1 MLLLSA
7 LVVGLF
13 ARAWVIRH
21 APGHAF
27 AVDQLFDTLAW
38 NLATLHQLT
47 FDGINPAA
55 HVGPL
60 YPMVLA
66 VFYVFVGHRPEWIP
80 MLHVLFDLGTAWC
93 IYRVATA
100 LWGSWIGAWTAALL
114 FLYPAYWTY
123 DPRIRSE
130 ALLTL
135 LMSVWLWATV
145 TCGQSP
151 SGRRCV
157 LMGLAAGFTILCK
170 PVVLVLAL
178 LLTGLLWINTDR
190 LSRKIG
196 YVIVYGATCV
206 ALVIPWS
213 LRNYVVFHHF
223 IPVSTGIGA
232 GLWAGSD
239 PISRGSWPMPPER
252 EQAIWQSA
260 DITPLPYAHAM
271 YDVHADRLLREK
283 GLSRIAADPIRY
295 AGLTF
300 TRAWDFWIGNSFY
313 LVNEDNG
320 LIHGLQKDAAER
332 GWTVAAYSLLKRLF
346 LIPGLVVVAM
356 CSACVHWNRWREL
369 LPLYLFPIGLT
380 AGYVPFVV
388 EAGRY
393 ALPVFPCL
401 MMLSVALLSHCRTV
415 RSLFLQWQA
424 SPQTTSV

>member
-1 MLLLSA
+1 
-7 LVVGLF
+7 
-13 ARAWVIRH
+13 
-21 APGHAF
+21 
-27 AVDQLFDTLAW
+27 
-38 NLATLHQLT
+38 
-47 FDGINPAA
+47 
-55 HVGPL
+55 
-60 YPMVLA
+60 
-66 VFYVFVGHRPEWIP
+66 
-80 MLHVLFDLGTAWC
+80 
-93 IYRVATA
+93 
-100 LWGSWIGAWTAALL
+100 
-114 FLYPAYWTY
+114 
-123 DPRIRSE
+123 
-130 ALLTL
+130 
-135 LMSVWLWATV
+135 
-145 TCGQSP
+145 
-151 SGRRCV
+151 
-157 LMGLAAGFTILCK
+157 
-170 PVVLVLAL
+170 
-178 LLTGLLWINTDR
+178 
-190 LSRKIG
+190 
-196 YVIVYGATCV
+196 
-206 ALVIPWS
+206 
-213 LRNYVVFHHF
+213 
-223 IPVSTGIGA
+223 
-232 GLWAGSD
+232 
-239 PISRGSWPMPPER
+239 MPPER

-415 RSLFLQWQA
+415 RSLFLQRQD
-424 SPQTTSV
+424 SPQITSV